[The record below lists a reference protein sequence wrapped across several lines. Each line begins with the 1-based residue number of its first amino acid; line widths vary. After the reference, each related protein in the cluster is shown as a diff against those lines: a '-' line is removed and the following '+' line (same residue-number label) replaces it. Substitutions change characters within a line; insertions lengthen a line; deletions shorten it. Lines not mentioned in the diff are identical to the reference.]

1 MLTAID
7 SYLSK
12 CEGNPRKSAH
22 SKIRPW
28 AVSRKKSPKMRP
40 WAGFL
45 YLRGDTCRECPQ

>member
-1 MLTAID
+1 MHYNVIIDLT
-7 SYLSK
+7 
-12 CEGNPRKSAH
+12 GNPRKSAH

-28 AVSRKKSPKMRP
+28 ADSRKKSPKMRP